1 MFENILLFH
10 FNRFFFL
17 IRFNEC
23 FHLLINLIFF
33 FCIHFQNPKAPGTI
47 DYVKPE
53 ADHRMRHRR
62 FIRQHLHDLDV
73 AQKAMKRQLNELH
86 HHRIGERLHN
96 LESEQKRLANANFNM
111 SRQVASLDRLHGSM
125 LELLED
131 IEGIQN
137 KFDKTVPDIK
147 REISKVEFNA
157 AQVASEYSL
166 LREEGHNAAKSIQAL
181 AVSVSTLQDDR
192 DVIKQLEQ
200 TVNEL
205 KHNFTKVRA
214 GAYAHRHMFHKRIEK
229 VSQYELSDTFCFFF
243 FSLNVL

>member
-1 MFENILLFH
+1 M
-10 FNRFFFL
+10 
-17 IRFNEC
+17 
-23 FHLLINLIFF
+23 
-33 FCIHFQNPKAPGTI
+33 
-47 DYVKPE
+47 KPE
-53 ADHRMRHRR
+53 ADHRLRHRR
-62 FIRQHLHDLDV
+62 FIRQHLHDLDLV
-73 AQKAMKRQLNELH
+73 QKAMKRQLNELN
-86 HHRIGERLHN
+86 HHRIGDRLHN

-137 KFDKTVPDIK
+137 KFDKTIPDIK

-157 AQVASEYSL
+157 AQVASEYGL

-181 AVSVSTLQDDR
+181 AVSVSTLQDNR
-192 DVIKQLEQ
+192 DEIKQLEQ

-229 VSQYELSDTFCFFF
+229 VCQKIVWNVVNVFNVNRIVFIYKHSSIHSNNIYLQNFYSYINAEGLSCFI
-243 FSLNVL
+243 FSLSLTHKID